1 MHFMERSAVEPHR
14 LAAGYRIGPRTGPTL
29 ARGLGDAPATCS
41 RAIRNI
47 PAVREHTSELQSHV
61 NLVCRLLLEKKNAP
75 FSRNDW
81 PRLSPP
87 TPHINA
93 IVFHNT

>member
-47 PAVREHTSELQSHV
+47 PAVPPPISMSIV
-61 NLVCRLLLEKKNAP
+61 NQNEDIR
-75 FSRNDW
+75 
-81 PRLSPP
+81 PP
-87 TPHINA
+87 
-93 IVFHNT
+93 